1 MSVPIGR
8 ATVLAPA
15 SLALLSGLVAACGS
29 SSTPSTTPSST
40 PLQPLTSP
48 TPTTGPVLDVTQYG
62 FRMTFSPALGTINY
76 LIDSSGSGPTT
87 DSNNVKA
94 TYIGKVTLFT
104 SAFAA
109 ACSATGSSTSTAA
122 SSSTSSTSSSTTT
135 SSTTTPATLSPAAA
149 PAQGGTAPPV
159 EGTITAYSAT
169 AATSLRFQGGPTDWV
184 RAGQYLLGFLPPQS
198 VPCGL
203 TVYSRDA
210 PLLLQMFNTATAD

>member
-1 MSVPIGR
+1 MPIR
-8 ATVLAPA
+8 SSAVLVPA
-15 SLALLSGLVAACGS
+15 SLALVSGLVAACGS
-29 SSTPSTTPSST
+29 SSTPSATPSRT

-87 DSNNVKA
+87 DSNGVKA

-109 ACSATGSSTSTAA
+109 ACSATGSSTSTGA
-122 SSSTSSTSSSTTT
+122 SSSTSSTSSSTTTT

-184 RAGQYLLGFLPPQS
+184 HAGQYLLGFLPPQN

>member
-1 MSVPIGR
+1 MSLPIRR
-8 ATVLAPA
+8 ATVLVPA
-15 SLALLSGLVAACGS
+15 SLALLPGLVAACGS
-29 SSTPSTTPSST
+29 SPTPPATPSPTL
-40 PLQPLTSP
+40 LQPLTSP

-87 DSNNVKA
+87 DSNGVKA

-109 ACSATGSSTSTAA
+109 ACSATGSSTSTGA
-122 SSSTSSTSSSTTT
+122 SSSTSSSSTTT

-149 PAQGGTAPPV
+149 PAQGGTAPLV

-184 RAGQYLLGFLPPQS
+184 HAGQYLLGFLPPQN